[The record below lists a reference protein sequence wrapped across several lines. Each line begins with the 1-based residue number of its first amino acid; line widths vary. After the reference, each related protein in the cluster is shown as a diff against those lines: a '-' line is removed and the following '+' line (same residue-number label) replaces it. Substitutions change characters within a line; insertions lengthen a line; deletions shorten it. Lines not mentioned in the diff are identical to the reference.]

1 MTAGLNGLNWH
12 VHVDPLSLTIVTY
25 PPTVF
30 DVLDVFELLP
40 QPATSVHPT
49 ANNMSHRE
57 RFIDS
62 SVPSRR
68 PPAGS
73 RLRYPAR
80 GS

>member
-1 MTAGLNGLNWH
+1 M
-12 VHVDPLSLTIVTY
+12 VTF

-30 DVLDVFELLP
+30 DELELELLP
-40 QPATSVHPT
+40 QPATSVHAT

-62 SVPSRR
+62 SVPSHR

-73 RLRYPAR
+73 RLGHPER

>member
-1 MTAGLNGLNWH
+1 M
-12 VHVDPLSLTIVTY
+12 VTF

-30 DVLDVFELLP
+30 ELLDVLELLP
-40 QPATSVHPT
+40 QPATSVHVT

-73 RLRYPAR
+73 RLRCPAR

>member
-1 MTAGLNGLNWH
+1 L
-12 VHVDPLSLTIVTY
+12 
-25 PPTVF
+25 
-30 DVLDVFELLP
+30 DVLDVLELLP
-40 QPATSVHPT
+40 QPATSVHVT

-68 PPAGS
+68 PPAGC